1 VVTLNLTQEQF
12 NRFADLSG
20 DDNPIHVDPDFSAR
34 TRFGRTAAHGM
45 FLYSLLTGLS
55 GRFQPGAVHLQAKL
69 TFRAPTYAAEPVR
82 FSLQR
87 GEDSTAGLLL
97 AQVRV
102 LSSSPEP
109 GLEGTLVL
117 LPPPFTPES
126 WQSAAA
132 DLLAPAAPPADS
144 AAEYKSLRLGK
155 RAGVART
162 FTFADLHEYTQLA
175 NDPNPLYT
183 DPDYVR
189 SLGLADAPV
198 PGPLLG
204 GLFSYLLGTRLPGRG
219 TNWLKQRLDFLRPA
233 YPGEALTARVEI
245 TRLRPEK
252 DLVNL
257 HTWCENESGQVVC
270 TGEALVLAAD
280 LEV

>member
-1 VVTLNLTQEQF
+1 VETLTLTQEQF
-12 NRFADLSG
+12 NRFAGLSG
-20 DDNPIHVDPDFSAR
+20 DDNPIHVDPEFSAR

-45 FLYSLLTGLS
+45 FLYSLLTGLT
-55 GRFQPGAVHLQAKL
+55 GRFHPGAVHLQAQL
-69 TFRAPTYAAEPVR
+69 TFRAPTYAAEPVQ
-82 FSLQR
+82 FHLNPIQPPA
-87 GEDSTAGLLL
+87 AGLL
-97 AQVRV
+97 AAAAKV

-109 GLEGTLVL
+109 GLEGMLIL
-117 LPPPFTPES
+117 LPPPLTPES

-132 DLLAPAAPPADS
+132 ALLEPTGLPADS
-144 AAEYKSLRLGK
+144 AAEYKSLRLGQ
-155 RAGVART
+155 RAEVARN
-162 FTFADLHEYTQLA
+162 FTHADLHEYTHLA
-175 NDPNPLYT
+175 NDPNPLYL
-183 DPDYVR
+183 DPAYAR

-233 YPGEALTARVEI
+233 FPGEALTARVEI

-257 HTWCENESGQVVC
+257 HTWCEDETGQVVC
-270 TGEALVLAAD
+270 SGEALVLAAD
-280 LEV
+280 LEI